1 MHCYNFLYKS
11 IFVRWHLLVEHKFD
25 YKSTLQIYSEV
36 LFVVL
41 DVLLV
46 LLCFSYCWL
55 FTVLYCYTFFSSTIP
70 VV

>member
-1 MHCYNFLYKS
+1 M
-11 IFVRWHLLVEHKFD
+11 VEHKFD